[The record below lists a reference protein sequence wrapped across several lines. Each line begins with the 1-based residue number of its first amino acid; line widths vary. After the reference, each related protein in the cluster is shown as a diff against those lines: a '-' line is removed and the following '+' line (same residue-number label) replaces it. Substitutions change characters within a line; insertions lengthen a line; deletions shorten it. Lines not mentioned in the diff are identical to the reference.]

1 MKHNIRWNDLQ
12 FILAVAE
19 CGSLSAAGRLL
30 GVRHST
36 VLRRISAF
44 EDKIGCRLFERGATG
59 YVMTSDSR
67 DVLSAL
73 RSIENSIFGLERSLS
88 TIGTPFAGR
97 VRVTST
103 DTICQTILPPHI
115 KALNETYPQLEVEL
129 LSTNNRLD
137 LAQLDAEIT
146 IRPSQALQEGLIGER
161 ICDLC
166 FQVYGSPVY
175 LDSHQSR
182 FVAGH
187 RWLGVADPTSRSP
200 VGSWEADTIAQYV
213 VFRSDSFA
221 TLCHAAEQGLGLAM
235 LPSFLG
241 NDSGKLVIAEHFPQ
255 ILTTGL
261 WLACHNKLSGSDRIN
276 SLVGY
281 FSRALH
287 MERHRL
293 SGRIRPAS

>member
-1 MKHNIRWNDLQ
+1 MTHNIRWNDLQ

-30 GVRHST
+30 GVKHST

-44 EDKIGCRLFERGATG
+44 EEKIGCRLFERSATG

-88 TIGTPFAGR
+88 IIGTPFTGR
-97 VRVTST
+97 VRLTST

-115 KALNETYPQLEVEL
+115 KALNKTYPQLEVEL

-146 IRPSQALQEGLIGER
+146 IRPSQLLQEGLIGER

-166 FQVYGSPVY
+166 FQVYGSPAY
-175 LDSHQSR
+175 LDTHQSR

-187 RWLGVADPTSRSP
+187 RWLGVADRTSRSP
-200 VGSWEADTIAQYV
+200 VGGRFGCPICCFSLRLV
-213 VFRSDSFA
+213 
-221 TLCHAAEQGLGLAM
+221 CHAAEQGLGLAM

-241 NDSGKLVIAEHFPQ
+241 NDSEKLVIAEHFPQ

-261 WLACHNKLSGSDRIN
+261 WLACHNKLAGSDRIN

-293 SGRIRPAS
+293 SGRIRLASE